1 MMANKWNHGKKKK
14 DSDSDN
20 DDFDFDNDE
29 DDITESKESSQ
40 PSIEKKLSTFS
51 RSTTDKLDVDDVIK
65 KLLTNKVRNIGLS
78 GEVTE
83 ETIIKIIETARD
95 IVTQ

>member
-1 MMANKWNHGKKKK
+1 MNKYGRKKK

-20 DDFDFDNDE
+20 DFDFGDD

-40 PSIEKKLSTFS
+40 PSIEKKLQSFS
-51 RSTTDKLDVDDVIK
+51 RSSEKLDVDDVIK

-78 GEVTE
+78 GEVSE
-83 ETIIKIIETARD
+83 DQIIKIIEAARD
-95 IVTQ
+95 IVT